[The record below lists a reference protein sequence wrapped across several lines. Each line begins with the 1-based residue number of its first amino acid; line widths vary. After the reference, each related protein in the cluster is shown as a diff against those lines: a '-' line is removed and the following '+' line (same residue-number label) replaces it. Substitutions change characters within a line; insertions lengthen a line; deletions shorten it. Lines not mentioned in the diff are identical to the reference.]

1 MVSGENGEHN
11 QMNGNIIKQTQSCP
25 LCMPGGSPRNFL
37 IFVNNIELA
46 AGHKE
51 SVINTISYSVLYNEK
66 LE

>member
-1 MVSGENGEHN
+1 MPVS
-11 QMNGNIIKQTQSCP
+11 
-25 LCMPGGSPRNFL
+25 SPRNFL

-51 SVINTISYSVLYNEK
+51 SVINTISYSLLYNEK